1 MKVLHL
7 CSDYAGTPLYKDFV
21 ESLDRKG
28 VQQIIY
34 VPVRSEELINKYRN
48 PDLLGAKHYYS
59 YILNP
64 YLRFNYFGKIN
75 KVYEDVKAKIEY
87 SSLNLVHAHFLF
99 SDGGVAYKLKKD
111 IGLNYIVTVRNTDIY
126 AFFKYMIHLK
136 KFGLKILRNAHKIIF
151 LSSSYKNTLFENYV
165 PEKYLEELEE
175 KIIIIPNG
183 VNDFWLKNLFKP
195 RKLVGEKIRLIYVG
209 EFSKNKNIP
218 IIIEVVDKLRKKGK
232 ETQFTLIGQY
242 GNNVRKIRN
251 LVNKRLNYI
260 DSLPRITD
268 KNKLLIQYRKADIF
282 IMPSFYETFGLV
294 FPEAMSQGLPLIYTC
309 KQGFAGYYKDGEIG
323 YAVNPKNPEEI
334 IERIEMILSDYEQLS
349 KKCINEIKNFSWE
362 LIASKYD
369 KIYKELR

>member
-165 PEKYLEELEE
+165 PEKYLKELEE